1 MKTKHEKITREF
13 ILFLDKDENL
23 KKLVEKNIEIAKINN
38 PDKITNPAQSLE
50 ELYEFL
56 DWSVKCM
63 PWEVLKNK
71 KYSPLY
77 SAMDQA
83 TGYFWYIFDQPL
95 EELKGKGFYYPS
107 LQYLEPIASWIRHYA
122 KSWGRFLSKKQSWNN
137 EYYDILLK
145 NEKFGLSKGWYGDKN
160 IWRTFNEFFSRKL
173 IDKSQRPISSAD
185 VVSPADSV
193 PQGFYK
199 IDDNSQ
205 LINNDLYIKS
215 AKLTSIE
222 QLLGNSAYKKAFAG
236 GTLTHTFLDMNDYHR
251 YHFPVSGKILEMQ
264 KINGANA
271 GGGVTEWNK
280 EKGKYQYFNETGFQM
295 IETRD
300 CVILDTEYGLV
311 AILPIGMSQVC
322 SCNWE
327 KGLKKGKYVAKG
339 DPMGYFLFGG
349 SDIVMIFQSSVQVN
363 SLLKRQGN
371 SFSHILM
378 GEPYCELKLKAN
390 ALK

>member
-1 MKTKHEKITREF
+1 M
-13 ILFLDKDENL
+13 
-23 KKLVEKNIEIAKINN
+23 
-38 PDKITNPAQSLE
+38 
-50 ELYEFL
+50 
-56 DWSVKCM
+56 
-63 PWEVLKNK
+63 
-71 KYSPLY
+71 
-77 SAMDQA
+77 
-83 TGYFWYIFDQPL
+83 
-95 EELKGKGFYYPS
+95 
-107 LQYLEPIASWIRHYA
+107 
-122 KSWGRFLSKKQSWNN
+122 
-137 EYYDILLK
+137 
-145 NEKFGLSKGWYGDKN
+145 
-160 IWRTFNEFFSRKL
+160 
-173 IDKSQRPISSAD
+173 
-185 VVSPADSV
+185 
-193 PQGFYK
+193 
-199 IDDNSQ
+199 
-205 LINNDLYIKS
+205 
-215 AKLTSIE
+215 
-222 QLLGNSAYKKAFAG
+222 LGNSAYKKAFAG
-236 GTLTHTFLDMNDYHR
+236 GTLTHTFLDMNDYHS

-349 SDIVMIFQSSVQVN
+349 SDIVMIFQSSIQVN